1 MKAGSKFI
9 ILGVLCLSLLS
20 LYQKYLQEASN
31 KPTILDYSFYVLENI
46 FKGFSFISS
55 GNATLDEIMTK
66 SIAQNPLMQNYE
78 NLISMSQTEDVQKL
92 LKENLSQSLGIKIQG
107 NEKITD
113 LLKQYLENSENPLVR
128 VIVII
133 CGFFVIFGIF
143 STLVTILDLF
153 TGLVG

>member
-1 MKAGSKFI
+1 VKAGSKFI

-31 KPTILDYSFYVLENI
+31 KPTIFDYSFYVLENI
-46 FKGFSFISS
+46 
-55 GNATLDEIMTK
+55 
-66 SIAQNPLMQNYE
+66 LMQNYE
-78 NLISMSQTEDVQKL
+78 NLISMSQTEDVQKS

-113 LLKQYLENSENPLVR
+113 LLKQYLENSENPLIR
-128 VIVII
+128 VIIII